1 MIVIRTVL
9 KSVKNHSK
17 SHDFLLCNYLQC
29 PYIYYYWQDI
39 YAKNETFRRFSNIH
53 IFRKKKKEPRETLIS
68 FAAANAGY
76 IIELF
81 AFHFIVF
88 SALTSIAW
96 L

>member
-1 MIVIRTVL
+1 MTSYYVIIYNVHIYTAIAKTYMQRMRHLDV
-9 KSVKNHSK
+9 
-17 SHDFLLCNYLQC
+17 FL
-29 PYIYYYWQDI
+29 IYTSS
-39 YAKNETFRRFSNIH
+39 E
-53 IFRKKKKEPRETLIS
+53 KKKKEPRETLIS